1 MLCQSVIVS
10 VFFLG
15 HATAEKEYEKCD
27 SQECLCDDKPFV
39 SSSYVPS
46 SQRES
51 RLAVEQPLKGLFP
64 EELFSPSSDTCT
76 SQMRGSSEESYSILQ
91 RRSCIAENEPDV
103 SVVPSSQN
111 SPELNEQELDQA
123 LPHVTPERKAFH
135 CSLSESQLERFL
147 DASVSLDEVTAP
159 PFFTDVSPSIEEGF
173 TQVKLRE
180 STSSDKS
187 KLSFASSHSRAFA
200 GNERSLASSRGSE
213 KNTRS
218 DKKDSDTLY
227 NVVTEVEV
235 VSPSRDNVRNAA
247 LHRKESLEKAKVDF
261 DALFRQNTWKLSQT
275 PSQEFSADVF
285 EIDKRQSIKRKR
297 SEKDDSKHKRPS
309 LSDEGIQAR
318 KLSFP
323 DSPVS
328 PGE

>member
-1 MLCQSVIVS
+1 MF
-10 VFFLG
+10 FFLG
-15 HATAEKEYEKCD
+15 HATAEKEYENFD

-111 SPELNEQELDQA
+111 SPELNEQELEQA
-123 LPHVTPERKAFH
+123 LPHVTPDHKAFH

-159 PFFTDVSPSIEEGF
+159 PCSTDVSPSIEEEF

-180 STSSDKS
+180 STSGDKS
-187 KLSFASSHSRAFA
+187 KSRSASSHSKAFA
-200 GNERSLASSRGSE
+200 DNELSLASSHGSE

-218 DKKDSDTLY
+218 DKKNIGISY
-227 NVVTEVEV
+227 NVVTEVVV

-247 LHRKESLEKAKVDF
+247 LHRKESLEKANF
-261 DALFRQNTWKLSQT
+261 DALFRQNTWKLSQR

-309 LSDEGIQAR
+309 LSDEGLQAR